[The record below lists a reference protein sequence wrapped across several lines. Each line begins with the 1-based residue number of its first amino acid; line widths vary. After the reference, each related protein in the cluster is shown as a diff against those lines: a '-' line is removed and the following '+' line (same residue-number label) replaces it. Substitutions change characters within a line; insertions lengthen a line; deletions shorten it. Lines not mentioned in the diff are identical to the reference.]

1 MIDLKQSVQYIKG
14 VGPSRAKL
22 LSLLGVNTVEDL
34 INYYPR
40 TYEDRTKIK
49 KIEELQDGEDALIEA
64 VTVTAATV
72 FKLRRNMSVS
82 KVMVQD
88 DTGRCLIT
96 WFNQDYMRNVI
107 HAHEKYRFFG
117 KVTKKLGQI
126 EMASPVFDEEGKS
139 KNTGKIVPV
148 YSTTKGLSDSAIR
161 QAVENAL
168 SMVNAKLQETLPEY
182 ITKDYHLMELD
193 QAVREIHFPSKMENL
208 ARARNRLVFEELLTF
223 QLALLSLKEQ
233 YDNEIR
239 GIKYSK
245 DVHMSDVINT
255 LPFKLTK
262 AQLRVLEEI
271 DNDMES
277 EKPMNRL
284 LQGDV
289 GSGKT
294 VVAMIAAYKAVKSG
308 YQVAVMAPTTI
319 LATQHINNFNKIL
332 EPFGIRCGLLVSSLT
347 KKQKGILLEKLKNGE
362 IDILI
367 GTHALLQENIEFK
380 NVGLVVT
387 DEQHRF
393 GVKQRSVIAG
403 KGKNPDVLVMTA
415 TPIPRTLAI
424 SAYGDTDISIIKTM
438 PKNRKAVITKYVDK
452 EHKRE
457 VMDHIKNELKNGH
470 QIYVVTPLIEESE
483 VLDTANATKIYEN
496 MKQYFAG
503 IATVGLIHGKLK
515 PDEKEKIMQEFLNN
529 EIQIL
534 VATSVIEVGV
544 NVVNATTIL
553 VLGAERFGVATLHQL
568 RGRVMRSDSVPYCFF
583 ITSDNPTE
591 NSIERLKMVEKTTD
605 GFALAEYDL
614 KHRGPGEFFGEKQS
628 GSMNF
633 KYASLKDDSDLLEI
647 ANTDS
652 EEMVN
657 NNKLFTEE
665 DYKYLYETAKHN
677 YVMKQTELD

>member
-64 VTVTAATV
+64 VTVTATTV

-148 YSTTKGLSDSAIR
+148 YSTTKGLPDSAIR
-161 QAVENAL
+161 QAVENTL

-308 YQVAVMAPTTI
+308 
-319 LATQHINNFNKIL
+319 
-332 EPFGIRCGLLVSSLT
+332 
-347 KKQKGILLEKLKNGE
+347 
-362 IDILI
+362 
-367 GTHALLQENIEFK
+367 
-380 NVGLVVT
+380 
-387 DEQHRF
+387 
-393 GVKQRSVIAG
+393 
-403 KGKNPDVLVMTA
+403 
-415 TPIPRTLAI
+415 
-424 SAYGDTDISIIKTM
+424 
-438 PKNRKAVITKYVDK
+438 
-452 EHKRE
+452 RE
-457 VMDHIKNELKNGH
+457 
-470 QIYVVTPLIEESE
+470 
-483 VLDTANATKIYEN
+483 
-496 MKQYFAG
+496 
-503 IATVGLIHGKLK
+503 
-515 PDEKEKIMQEFLNN
+515 
-529 EIQIL
+529 
-534 VATSVIEVGV
+534 
-544 NVVNATTIL
+544 
-553 VLGAERFGVATLHQL
+553 
-568 RGRVMRSDSVPYCFF
+568 
-583 ITSDNPTE
+583 
-591 NSIERLKMVEKTTD
+591 
-605 GFALAEYDL
+605 
-614 KHRGPGEFFGEKQS
+614 
-628 GSMNF
+628 
-633 KYASLKDDSDLLEI
+633 
-647 ANTDS
+647 
-652 EEMVN
+652 
-657 NNKLFTEE
+657 
-665 DYKYLYETAKHN
+665 
-677 YVMKQTELD
+677 

>member
-1 MIDLKQSVQYIKG
+1 
-14 VGPSRAKL
+14 
-22 LSLLGVNTVEDL
+22 
-34 INYYPR
+34 
-40 TYEDRTKIK
+40 
-49 KIEELQDGEDALIEA
+49 
-64 VTVTAATV
+64 
-72 FKLRRNMSVS
+72 
-82 KVMVQD
+82 
-88 DTGRCLIT
+88 
-96 WFNQDYMRNVI
+96 
-107 HAHEKYRFFG
+107 
-117 KVTKKLGQI
+117 
-126 EMASPVFDEEGKS
+126 
-139 KNTGKIVPV
+139 
-148 YSTTKGLSDSAIR
+148 
-161 QAVENAL
+161 
-168 SMVNAKLQETLPEY
+168 
-182 ITKDYHLMELD
+182 
-193 QAVREIHFPSKMENL
+193 
-208 ARARNRLVFEELLTF
+208 
-223 QLALLSLKEQ
+223 
-233 YDNEIR
+233 
-239 GIKYSK
+239 
-245 DVHMSDVINT
+245 
-255 LPFKLTK
+255 
-262 AQLRVLEEI
+262 
-271 DNDMES
+271 
-277 EKPMNRL
+277 MNRL
-284 LQGDV
+284 LQGEV

-294 VVAMIAAYKAVKSG
+294 IVAIM
-308 YQVAVMAPTTI
+308 TI
-319 LATQHINNFNKIL
+319 LATVSGGYQAALMCPTEILSKQHYDTLRSQL
-332 EPFGIRCGLLVSSLT
+332 EPFDNINIALLTGSTPLKEKRQILEGL
-347 KKQKGILLEKLKNGE
+347 QNGT
-362 IDILI
+362 INIVV
-367 GTHALLQENIEFK
+367 GTHALFQKDVEYYNLGTVIA
-380 NVGLVVT
+380 
-387 DEQHRF
+387 DEEHRF
-393 GVKQRSVIAG
+393 GVRQRVLIKN
-403 KGKNPDVLVMTA
+403 KGLDVNYLKMSA